1 MRTPLIDEDGEMR
14 EITEEDM
21 KYFRPAREV
30 LGDAFVEQWEAARK
44 RRGQR
49 GPGKKPRK
57 QLITIRLDA
66 DIADDLQARPDWRQ
80 TANKALREWLGQH
93 PVEAR

>member
-1 MRTPLIDEDGEMR
+1 MRPPLIDDEGEVR
-14 EITEEDM
+14 EITDEDM

-30 LGDAFVEQWEAARK
+30 LGDAFVDQWEADRK
-44 RRGQR
+44 ARGQR

-66 DIADDLQARPDWRQ
+66 DIATDLQARPDWRQ
-80 TANKALREWLGQH
+80 TANLALREWLGQH
-93 PVEAR
+93 PLEAR